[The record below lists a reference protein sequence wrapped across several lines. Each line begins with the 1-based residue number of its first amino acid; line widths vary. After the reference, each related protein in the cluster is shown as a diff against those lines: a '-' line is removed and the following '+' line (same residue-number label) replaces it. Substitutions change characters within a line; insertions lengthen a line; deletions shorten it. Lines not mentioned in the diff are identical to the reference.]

1 MTTGTNRPEMRDVA
15 AALADILDLVPPV
28 ASEMVP
34 VAEAAGRVLAEK
46 VTARVSH
53 PGLTVSAMDGYGVRS
68 EDASTGANLRV
79 TGTIYAGPYQTQQIG
94 PGEAVRLFTGS
105 PLPLGADA
113 VALQE
118 NVEPGE
124 GTITLRQA
132 VPAGDYVRPEGFDFR
147 TGEVLLDAP
156 RRLSPE
162 DLALAAA
169 SNRDGLRVACRPH
182 VLVLAT
188 GAELVLPGTTQGPG
202 QVVASTGFGM
212 AALIE
217 RQGGTAILVPPV
229 NDDPAHIRAGIEE
242 NPSDI
247 IVTLGG
253 ASVGDRDFIARDL
266 ARNGVDLAFHGVAMR
281 PGKPT
286 LAGRM
291 GGRLFLG
298 LPGNPV
304 SALVCAQVFLRPVLD
319 ACLGL
324 PAGPRPRQMAS
335 LGCDLSANGPREHYM
350 RARLETAGGRRV
362 CTPFGMQDS
371 SMLRNLAHADVLAVL
386 PPHAPACHA
395 GDAIECIDL

>member
-28 ASEMVP
+28 TSEMVP

-68 EDASTGANLRV
+68 EDASAGANLRV

-217 RQGGTAILVPPV
+217 RQGGTVILVPPV

-253 ASVGDRDFIARDL
+253 ASVGDRDFIAR
-266 ARNGVDLAFHGVAMR
+266 RPRPQRGR
-281 PGKPT
+281 PGLPRRGDASRQTHARRQDGRTSFSWPARQPGLGSGLRAGFSSPGPRRLPWTSGRTTAAADGLTRLRSVGKRPART
-286 LAGRM
+286 LY
-291 GGRLFLG
+291 
-298 LPGNPV
+298 
-304 SALVCAQVFLRPVLD
+304 
-319 ACLGL
+319 
-324 PAGPRPRQMAS
+324 AGPTGNRRRPSGLHALRDAGQFHAAQS
-335 LGCDLSANGPREHYM
+335 GPCGRSR
-350 RARLETAGGRRV
+350 RAAPP
-362 CTPFGMQDS
+362 CPGM
-371 SMLRNLAHADVLAVL
+371 
-386 PPHAPACHA
+386 PHWRCHRMH
-395 GDAIECIDL
+395 